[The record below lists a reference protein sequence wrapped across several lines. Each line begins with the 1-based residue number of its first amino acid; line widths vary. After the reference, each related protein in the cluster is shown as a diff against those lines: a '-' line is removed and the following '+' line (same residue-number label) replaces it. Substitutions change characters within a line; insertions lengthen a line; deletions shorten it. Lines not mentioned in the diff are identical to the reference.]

1 MSGKYKIRFHLGKG
15 KNFKHWQIIKPCGT
29 KEFVNPHCDM
39 EYQIKM
45 FNCRLVNRTK
55 TAKKIYDGECNKTVC
70 SWIECSSMKVIGHL
84 SNLFGGNDDPSDNR
98 YEIGNSVELRYNP
111 RKNPFWVHSATH
123 SNVDGHTFHHL
134 FTSGNK
140 VYVKER

>member
-1 MSGKYKIRFHLGKG
+1 MSGKYKVRFHLGNG
-15 KNFKHWQIIKPCGT
+15 KNHRHWQIIKPCGT
-29 KEFVNPHCDM
+29 REFVNPHSEH

-45 FNCRLVNRTK
+45 FNCRLVNRPS

-70 SWIECSSMKVIGHL
+70 SWIECSSMKVIGVM
-84 SNLFGGNDDPSDNR
+84 SNLFGGSENPSDNL
-98 YEIGNSVELRYNP
+98 YEIGTSVELRYNP
-111 RKNPFWVHSATH
+111 RKNPFWVHSATN
-123 SNVDGHTFHHL
+123 SNVDGHTFRHL

>member
-1 MSGKYKIRFHLGKG
+1 MSSKYKVRFHLGKG
-15 KNFKHWQIIKPCGT
+15 EHFRHWQIIKPNGER
-29 KEFVNPHCDM
+29 EFVNPHSDM
-39 EYQIKM
+39 EYQIMM

-70 SWIECSSMKVIGHL
+70 SWIECSHVKIVGIL
-84 SNLFGGNDDPSDNR
+84 SNLFGGNEDPSDNL
-98 YEIGNSVELRYNP
+98 YKIGNSVELRYNP
-111 RKNPFWVHSATH
+111 RKNPFWVHSATN
-123 SNVDGHTFHHL
+123 SNADGHTFRHL